1 MVLAPGAWGHPTSR
15 GMELGQERDCLQR
28 GQTSEAT
35 WEGLGG
41 QGSHEVEVSSS
52 WGSRAEG
59 SGQSH
64 MSRQGSGKYPGV
76 VDSESPGL
84 ESPRVSAV
92 SCRLDAK
99 TPHEEV
105 S

>member
-1 MVLAPGAWGHPTSR
+1 MR
-15 GMELGQERDCLQR
+15 EMRERAR
-28 GQTSEAT
+28 ETRKREEAMDAA
-35 WEGLGG
+35 EGLSSGRSG
-41 QGSHEVEVSSS
+41 Q
-52 WGSRAEG
+52 SRLTDR
-59 SGQSH
+59 QSH